1 MSSYNF
7 FNIVFFTYMKMSKD
21 LLAEYYQNNKERLE
35 KKVPERYQS
44 VSRNEKETKRQYGCK
59 WCKNLPEDFSSSG
72 SIFSWNQFIY
82 NSSYKIKINSPILIK
97 YKWSDSS
104 KMVITTHIIYT

>member
-1 MSSYNF
+1 
-7 FNIVFFTYMKMSKD
+7 MSKD

-59 WCKNLPEDFSSSG
+59 
-72 SIFSWNQFIY
+72 
-82 NSSYKIKINSPILIK
+82 
-97 YKWSDSS
+97 
-104 KMVITTHIIYT
+104 